1 MPDFNV
7 RHASRRWL
15 MAAAALITSVGL
27 TATLVSHRDATA
39 QSSAAAAKTPTA
51 AAAQAATSAP
61 LVRGLPDFADLVEQV
76 GPAVVNIRTST
87 KAVTAARG
95 QDGAPDAEMQEFF
108 RRFFG
113 IPIPRQQDPRRGQP
127 QPQPQQP
134 DEGEGDS
141 APRGVGSGFIVAADG
156 LVMTNAHVVDGADEV
171 VVRLTDK
178 REFKARVVGADK
190 RTDVAV
196 LKIEATGLP
205 TVRFGDVGRLRVGEW
220 VIAIGSP
227 FDLDNTVTAGIV
239 SAKARDTG
247 DLVPFI
253 QTDVAINPGNSGGP
267 LINMRGEVVG
277 INSQIYSRSG
287 GYMGISFA
295 IPIDEATRVA
305 DQLKNGGRVVRGR
318 IGVQIGEVTKDVAES
333 LGLPKAAGALV
344 RSVEP
349 GGPAEKAGLEAGDIV
364 TRFDGKPVD
373 KWSDLPRLVGNT
385 KPGTKSTLQVLRRG
399 ATRDLAVTVA
409 ELEPEVRPVAQR
421 GKADPKAPPASTQI
435 ASLGLTVVDL
445 SADQRKELKLKG
457 GVLISAVEGPAARAG
472 VQEGDLILAV
482 ANSEVSEARQLEALV
497 AKLDKTRPVNLLLRR
512 GEWAQYVVIRPGR

>member
-1 MPDFNV
+1 MPEFNV
-7 RHASRRWL
+7 RHTSRRWL
-15 MAAAALITSVGL
+15 VAGAAVLTSAGL
-27 TATLVSHRDATA
+27 VATLVNHHDATA
-39 QSSAAAAKTPTA
+39 QPSLAATTS
-51 AAAQAATSAP
+51 AAQAATSVP

-87 KAVTAARG
+87 KVATSMAQGPQGGGGV
-95 QDGAPDAEMQEFF
+95 PDAEMQEFF

-113 IPIPRQQDPRRGQP
+113 VPIPRQQDPRRGQP
-127 QPQPQQP
+127 QPQQPQP
-134 DEGEGDS
+134 DDGEGDGS
-141 APRGVGSGFIVAADG
+141 GSGPRGVGSGFIVGADG
-156 LVMTNAHVVDGADEV
+156 FVMTNAHVVDGADEV
-171 VVRLTDK
+171 IVRLTDK
-178 REFKARVVGADK
+178 REFKAKIVGTDK
-190 RTDVAV
+190 RTDVAM

-205 TVRFGDVGRLRVGEW
+205 TVRFGDVGKLRVGEW

-247 DLVPFI
+247 DLLPFI

-305 DQLKNGGRVVRGR
+305 EQLKTGGRVVRGR
-318 IGVQIGEVTKDVAES
+318 IGVQIGEVTKEVAES
-333 LGLPKAAGALV
+333 LGLSKAAGALV

-385 KPGTKSTLQVLRRG
+385 RPGTKSTLQVLRRG
-399 ATRDLAVTVA
+399 ATRDIGVTVA
-409 ELEPEVRPVAQR
+409 ELEPEARPLAQR
-421 GKADPKAPPASTQI
+421 GKGEPKARPPA
-435 ASLGLTVVDL
+435 
-445 SADQRKELKLKG
+445 RRW
-457 GVLISAVEGPAARAG
+457 PR
-472 VQEGDLILAV
+472 LA
-482 ANSEVSEARQLEALV
+482 
-497 AKLDKTRPVNLLLRR
+497 
-512 GEWAQYVVIRPGR
+512 